1 MYLLNN
7 ERTCEFKLKDVLL
20 ICPVGHLVSLFW
32 LNRGQ
37 VLFIRFLFNNGKE
50 IIQCAHIFTKIKEG
64 INKKKKMFNDFLIR
78 ACHVQELSS
87 SLSC

>member
-20 ICPVGHLVSLFW
+20 ICPVGYLVSLFW

-64 INKKKKMFNDFLIR
+64 INKKTNVQRFLN
-78 ACHVQELSS
+78 SGM
-87 SLSC
+87 SCAGVV

>member
-1 MYLLNN
+1 MLNN

-20 ICPVGHLVSLFW
+20 ICPVGYLVSLFW

-64 INKKKKMFNDFLIR
+64 INKKTNVQRFLN
-78 ACHVQELSS
+78 SGM
-87 SLSC
+87 SCAGVV